1 MLWRGVGSVLAGCG
15 AGSLVLL
22 TVWLWPGQSVPP
34 SMGPAVVVP
43 VLHGPTSSSTAAPG
57 TGRPTAVPPAAPP
70 DPSRTSS
77 GGWPVSPSPP
87 PAAEDATDESREG
100 PGYSG
105 HDGVSPIVGD
115 DEAASRAPRGEVDD
129 DGDEQDDEDEEDDDG
144 EVFPG
149 HRGDAG
155 DEWDD

>member
-1 MLWRGVGSVLAGCG
+1 MLWRGMGSVLAGCG

-43 VLHGPTSSSTAAPG
+43 VLHGPTPSSTAAPG
-57 TGRPTAVPPAAPP
+57 PVHPTAIPPAPLP
-70 DPSRTSS
+70 GTSW
-77 GGWPVSPSPP
+77 GGRPVSPSPP
-87 PAAEDATDESREG
+87 PAAEDVTDESREG
-100 PGYSG
+100 PGDSG
-105 HDGVSPIVGD
+105 HEGGSPIADD

-129 DGDEQDDEDEEDDDG
+129 DDQDDEDEQDDEG

-149 HRGDAG
+149 RRGDAG